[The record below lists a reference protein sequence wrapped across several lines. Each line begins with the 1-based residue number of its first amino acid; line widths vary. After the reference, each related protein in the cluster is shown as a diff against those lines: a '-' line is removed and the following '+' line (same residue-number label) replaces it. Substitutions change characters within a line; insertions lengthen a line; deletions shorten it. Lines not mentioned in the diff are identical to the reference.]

1 MNSDGFAVRKVFAQ
15 LVLVVLAVGVPALA
29 QSPAS
34 VAGTVRDSTG
44 EAQIGVL
51 VQLLNSDSNVLAT
64 AYSDQNGHY
73 QLHTVS
79 AGTFQVRATAAMFL
93 PTVRKD
99 VAVNLGA
106 LALVDLTLNT
116 LSEVMQWLPAQ
127 SRSPAEP
134 QDDWDWTLRS
144 PANRPVLRDFDPTMV
159 IATQTH
165 EHKTPTLHELKA
177 RGSVFNM
184 SSGFAASGVH
194 QALTLDDAKVRQHS
208 YGFHAD
214 IAPSGGQSA
223 SATATTQFEETP
235 GQLTRMA
242 ANYQWHSDLLSSG
255 TPLADSAGTVMGSGI
270 VRIVHTSNLGA
281 GVQLE
286 TGSELVQVGW
296 GDRVAASHPFVA
308 MELRP
313 TEYTSVTYGVST
325 APEFAR
331 ADDVDTTI
339 ERTPLAAPSIH
350 GLTLEHGIHQQV
362 QWRRDTGDNT
372 LTVLYFHDQVDEP
385 LLQGIASAAAF
396 ESLQMVAGFDAASN
410 LFREVGN
417 SFSAQGVGATVGHQ
431 FSFANAQI
439 SVLHSAGLSA
449 TPASPGSSGVE
460 TRAIPAELAEV
471 SLNGLL
477 PSARTRWRVSYGA
490 ENPGV
495 LTPISNF
502 DRQGPAPYLNFAV
515 HQPLH
520 TNNLEALVEVRNLLA
535 QGYHPFVAP
544 DGETIYFVQVPRTVQ
559 GGLVFSF

>member
-1 MNSDGFAVRKVFAQ
+1 MKKIFAQ
-15 LVLVVLAVGVPALA
+15 LVLVVFAVGVPALA
-29 QSPAS
+29 QAPAA

-44 EAQIGVL
+44 QAQIGVL
-51 VQLLNSDSNVLAT
+51 VQLLNADSNVLAT
-64 AYSDQNGHY
+64 AYSDRNGHY
-73 QLHTVS
+73 QMHT
-79 AGTFQVRATAAMFL
+79 ALPGIFQVRATAAMFL

-116 LSEVMQWLPAQ
+116 LSEAMQWLPAQ
-127 SRSPAEP
+127 PRSAAEP
-134 QDDWDWTLRS
+134 RDDWEWTLRS
-144 PANRPVLRDFDPTMV
+144 PANRPVLREFDPTMV
-159 IATQTH
+159 IATQTPD
-165 EHKTPTLHELKA
+165 HKTPSLHDLKA
-177 RGSVFNM
+177 RGSVMNL
-184 SSGFAASGVH
+184 SSGFADSGVH
-194 QALTLDDAKVRQHS
+194 QALTLDNAKLHQHP
-208 YGFHAD
+208 YVFRAD
-214 IAPSGGQSA
+214 IAPSGSQSA
-223 SATATTQFEETP
+223 SATATTQFEERP

-255 TPLADSAGTVMGSGI
+255 MPLADSTGTVMGSGI
-270 VRIVHTSNLGA
+270 VRVVHTSNLGS

-286 TGSELVQVGW
+286 TGSEVVQVGW

-313 TEYTSVTYGVST
+313 TENTALTFGVST
-325 APEFAR
+325 TPEFAR

-339 ERTPLAAPSIH
+339 ERTPLAAPSLR
-350 GLTLEHGIHQQV
+350 GLALEHGIHQQV
-362 QWRRDTGDNT
+362 QWRRDTGENT
-372 LTVLYFHDQVDEP
+372 FTVLYFHDQVDEP
-385 LLQGIASAAAF
+385 LLQGTASAAAF
-396 ESLQMVAGFDAASN
+396 ASAQMVAGFDAASN

-417 SFSAQGVGATVGHQ
+417 SFTAEGVGMTAGHQ
-431 FSFANAQI
+431 FSFATAQI
-439 SVLHSAGLSA
+439 SVLHAAGLALGPSS
-449 TPASPGSSGVE
+449 PAAGNTE

-495 LTPISNF
+495 LTPVSNF

-544 DGETIYFVQVPRTVQ
+544 DGETIYFVQVPRAVQ